1 MPDTYI
7 VAEIGTAHGGDLA
20 QADELIHAARESGA
34 DCAKFQYVIAD
45 EIVHRRTPEVDLPGG
60 PTPLWE
66 RFHALERPP
75 DFYASLQALCRKR
88 GIDFLCTPF
97 GVESARALRELR
109 PDRLKIASPELNH
122 TVLLEEVARYGIPLI
137 VSTGVSL
144 LADIEYALSIVGRPD
159 TTILHCI
166 TAYPAPEEEYNLRVI
181 ASLAGVFGVDVGLSD
196 HSGDP
201 NLVPGLAVTLGA
213 TVVEKHFTLSREGRG
228 LDDPIAMNPTMF
240 TQMCATIRRI
250 DAIRSLDPASGP
262 DKVIAEFEAEYGA
275 ERVATVLGDGVKRL
289 APREAASYA
298 TTRRS
303 LLAVGDLAAGHTL
316 AEGEVAALR
325 SERLEPGMEPRFAG
339 EITGARL
346 ARDVPAGGAI
356 TWDALLARE

>member
-20 QADELIHAARESGA
+20 RADELVGAARESGA

-45 EIVHRRTPEVDLPGG
+45 ELVHRSTPDVDLPGG

-75 DFYASLQALCRKR
+75 EFYAQLQALCERHH
-88 GIDFLCTPF
+88 IDFLCTPF
-97 GVESARALRELR
+97 GIESARALRELE
-109 PDRLKIASPELNH
+109 PPRLKIASPELNH
-122 TVLLEEVARYGIPLI
+122 TALLEEVSKYGLPLI

-144 LADIEYALSIVGRPD
+144 LADIEYALSLLGRAD

-166 TAYPAPEEEYNLRVI
+166 TAYPAPEEEYNLRLI
-181 ASLAGVFGVDVGLSD
+181 RSLAAVFGVDVGLSD

-201 NLVPGLAVTLGA
+201 SLVPGLAVALGA
-213 TVVEKHFTLSREGRG
+213 TVVEKHFTLSRGGSG
-228 LDDPIAMNPTMF
+228 LDDPIAMDPDMF

-250 DAIRSLDPASGP
+250 DAIRSLDPDSGP
-262 DKVIAEFEAEYGA
+262 DKVIREFEAEFGA
-275 ERVATVLGDGVKRL
+275 ERVASVLGDGVKRL

-303 LLAVGDLAAGHTL
+303 LLAARDLEAGEPIGPDDIAT
-316 AEGEVAALR
+316 LR
-325 SERLEPGMEPRFAG
+325 SERLEPGMEPRFAR

-346 ARDVPAGGAI
+346 ARALPAGGPI
-356 TWDALLARE
+356 TWDALLAR

>member
-7 VAEIGTAHGGDLA
+7 VAEIGTAHGGDLS
-20 QADELIHAARESGA
+20 QADELVHAARESGA

-45 EIVHRRTPEVDLPGG
+45 ELVHRRTPEVDLPGG

-75 DFYASLQALCRKR
+75 AFYAELETLCRKHDL
-88 GIDFLCTPF
+88 DFLCTPF
-97 GVESARALRELR
+97 GVESARALRDLNVE
-109 PDRLKIASPELNH
+109 RLKIASPELNH
-122 TVLLEEVARYGIPLI
+122 TALLEEVAGYGLPLI

-144 LADIEYALSIVGRPD
+144 LADIEYALSIAGREG

-166 TAYPAPEEEYNLRVI
+166 TAYPAPEEQYNLRLI
-181 ASLAGVFGVDVGLSD
+181 RSLARVFGVNVGLSD
-196 HSGDP
+196 HSADP
-201 NLVPGLAVTLGA
+201 NLVPGLAVALGA
-213 TVVEKHFTLSREGRG
+213 TIVEKHFTLSREGDG
-228 LDDPIAMNPTMF
+228 LDDPIAMDPTMF

-250 DAIRSLDPASGP
+250 DAVRSLDPDEGP
-262 DKVIAEFEAEYGA
+262 QKVVREFEAEYGA

-303 LLAVGDLAAGHTL
+303 LLAVRDLAVGHAL
-316 AEGEVAALR
+316 GDDDLAALR
-325 SERLEPGMEPRFAG
+325 SERLEPGIEPRFAR
-339 EITGARL
+339 ELAGARL

-356 TWDALLARE
+356 TWDVLLPR